1 MANTNLGDAKAAKN
15 DEFYT
20 QYHDIEY
27 EVNAYIEYDPDVF
40 RGKTI
45 LLPCDDPEW
54 SNFTKYFAQNFDRF
68 GLKRLISTSYAPESP
83 MDDEHWKSDKN
94 GYNWSNY
101 GFTTDGGITFTKYTG
116 SDYAVLQA
124 ADDAATQSTD
134 WGSSWRMPTL
144 AEWKALLETSGFT
157 WAWVENFNG
166 SGKNGRLVISRK
178 SGVEGNCI
186 FLPAPCRFGGRAYAA
201 RPFKVSARPLKGLDG
216 PLVSVGFP
224 QSSLD
229 KFAACLGTQ
238 TCETRL
244 CRRGR
249 WCCS

>member
-1 MANTNLGDAKAAKN
+1 MTVQIDNATYVPMGDGKKWALKN
-15 DEFYT
+15 VGASSPSDYG
-20 QYHDIEY
+20 D
-27 EVNAYIEYDPDVF
+27 
-40 RGKTI
+40 
-45 LLPCDDPEW
+45 
-54 SNFTKYFAQNFDRF
+54 YFAW
-68 GLKRLISTSYAPESP
+68 GETAPYYQVGYSQEDP
-83 MDDEHWKSDKN
+83 MQDGHWLSGKS
-94 GYNWSNY
+94 GYNWANY
-101 GFTTDGGITFTKYTG
+101 GFTTDGGSTFTKYTG

-124 ADDAATQSTD
+124 ADDAATKQ
-134 WGSSWRMPTL
+134 WGSSWCMPTNE
-144 AEWKALLETSGFT
+144 EWQALLKGEDFT
-157 WAWVENFNG
+157 WTWVTNFNN